1 MNRRSRGRVW
11 ALILLAVA
19 AAAGCGPANLTELQK
34 VKSGMLDVVLL
45 SPRDG
50 LRHGSDTFVIEFRS
64 ASGNRVDVGTVRAS
78 ASMSMSGTPMMG
90 TIDVAR
96 TDVAGRYAATSDFSM
111 AGTWR
116 MTIQWDGP
124 AGPGSVTFPGSVQ

>member
-1 MNRRSRGRVW
+1 MWIPLV
-11 ALILLAVA
+11 LTMA
-19 AAAGCGPANLTELQK
+19 ATCCGPASLTELK
-34 VKSGMLDVVLL
+34 RTKSGTLDVVLL

-50 LRHGSDTFVIEFRS
+50 LRHGNDSFVIEFRS
-64 ASGNRVDVGTVRAS
+64 ASGGLTDVGTVRAS

-96 TDVAGRYAATSDFSM
+96 TEVAGRYAATSEFSM

-116 MTIQWDGP
+116 MTMQWDGP

>member
-1 MNRRSRGRVW
+1 
-11 ALILLAVA
+11 
-19 AAAGCGPANLTELQK
+19 
-34 VKSGMLDVVLL
+34 
-45 SPRDG
+45 
-50 LRHGSDTFVIEFRS
+50 
-64 ASGNRVDVGTVRAS
+64 VRAS
-78 ASMSMSGTPMMG
+78 ASMSMSGTPMIG

-116 MTIQWDGP
+116 MTIRWDGP